1 MQPGCTESQLRT
13 AYRQAALSAH
23 PDKPGGSIDRF
34 HLIAFAFQVLSCA
47 KSQQVL
53 RCCSAKVASSTRA
66 NAAACR
72 HASHARQRRTGARI
86 TTPRGSK
93 ERIPSKP
100 EVVMGVQHVEDRG
113 RQSTHTMSRL
123 STPLHRLPR
132 WWTNHG
138 VAGCTHG

>member
-1 MQPGCTESQLRT
+1 VQPGCTESQLRT

-34 HLIAFAFQVLSCA
+34 HLIAFAFEVLSCA

-100 EVVMGVQHVEDRG
+100 EVAHGCAARRG
-113 RQSTHTMSRL
+113 PRQTVNTHNEQAFNASSPTAPMV
-123 STPLHRLPR
+123 
-132 WWTNHG
+132 TNHG